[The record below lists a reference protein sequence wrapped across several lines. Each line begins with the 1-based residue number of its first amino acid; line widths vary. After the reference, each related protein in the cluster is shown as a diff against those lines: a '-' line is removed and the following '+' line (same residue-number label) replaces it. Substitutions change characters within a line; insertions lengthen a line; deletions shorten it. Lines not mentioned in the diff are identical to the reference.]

1 MADNQFIIG
10 IQEKYPKEILNGRQD
25 AESRVIGCI
34 WKDVLLLDEC
44 KLSKENFFTKDGRY
58 MFVLAEHLR
67 KQGYSS
73 LDEITVLSS
82 LNEESL
88 ERFEEHGG
96 WEEVQTMI
104 DVINEK
110 NWDTYLDI
118 LYRENTIVS
127 LYENG
132 WNLFNEVE
140 FKDKKVKPID
150 LFRKMTSEQVMDFY
164 ESQLT
169 GIGYGGSSK
178 ILEDED
184 LDIDDEFIE
193 SCIEGDESGIP
204 FDMAG
209 TDITGSE
216 MSCFPFLSSQ
226 INGLLE
232 STFSIVGGYSSCGK
246 TTFFITILMALLHR
260 DRKVLIISNE
270 QKIKVFKMNFMIWI
284 LYKHFRYY
292 NLTKTKLQAGNL
304 TEEDRRMVKKV
315 QKYWR
320 DNYKDRVHFTG
331 ITDADMNVVK
341 KKIREYVLRD
351 GYDTVLYDTF
361 KLDIDDSSNNKEY
374 ISLIK
379 DSRDLDSMAKKYNI
393 IMLASLQLAIHT
405 TGKLFL
411 DASVLSQ
418 SKQIKE
424 VLENLLL
431 MRTVYPE
438 ELDKDNK
445 KFYCRPYRLKKVN
458 DKWINEDYELDPDGV
473 YRFLFVEKTR
483 SGANSSDTNT
493 AYCYKYDGS
502 HGIFKEICMVRP
514 KHGYI
519 Q

>member
-1 MADNQFIIG
+1 MANDQFVIG
-10 IQEKYPKEILNGRQD
+10 VKEKYPDDILQCRQD
-25 AESRVIGCI
+25 AESRVVACI

-44 KLSKENFFTKDGRY
+44 KLSKEDFLTKDGRY
-58 MFVLAEHLR
+58 LFVLATHLR
-67 KQGYSS
+67 KQGYNS
-73 LDEITVLSS
+73 LDEVTVLSS
-82 LNEESL
+82 LNDESL
-88 ERFEEHGG
+88 ERFESHGG
-96 WEEVQTMI
+96 WEEVQVMI

-110 NWDTYLDI
+110 NWDTYLDV
-118 LYRENTIVS
+118 LWRENTIIT
-127 LYENG
+127 LYDKG
-132 WNLFNEVE
+132 WNLFTEVE
-140 FKDKKVKPID
+140 FKEKKVRPID
-150 LFRKMTSEQVMDFY
+150 LFRKMSSEQVVDFY

-169 GIGYGGSSK
+169 GVGYGGSSK
-178 ILEDED
+178 ILEDER
-184 LDIDDEFIE
+184 LDIDDQFIE
-193 SCIEGDESGIP
+193 SCAEGSESGIP
-204 FDMAG
+204 FDIAG
-209 TDITGSE
+209 YDINGGE

-226 INGLLE
+226 INGLIE
-232 STFSIVGGYSSCGK
+232 GTFSIVGGYSSTGK
-246 TTFFITILMALLHR
+246 TTFYITILMALLYR
-260 DRKVLIISNE
+260 DRKILIISNE

-292 NLTKTKLQAGNL
+292 NLTKSKLQAGNI
-304 TEEDRRMVKKV
+304 TEDDRKMIKKA

-320 DNYKDRVHFTG
+320 ENYKDRVHFTG
-331 ITDADMNVVK
+331 ITDADMSTVK

-351 GYDTVLYDTF
+351 GFDTVLYDTF
-361 KLDIDDSSNNKEY
+361 KLDIEDSNNKKEY

-379 DSRDLDSMAKKYNI
+379 DSRDLDAIAKKYNI

-445 KFYCRPYRLKKVN
+445 KFFCRPFRLEKVN
-458 DKWINEDYELDPDGV
+458 DRWIEKEYDLDPDGV

-502 HGIFKEICMVRP
+502 HGIFKEVCKVRP
-514 KHGYI
+514 KHLRI
-519 Q
+519 E